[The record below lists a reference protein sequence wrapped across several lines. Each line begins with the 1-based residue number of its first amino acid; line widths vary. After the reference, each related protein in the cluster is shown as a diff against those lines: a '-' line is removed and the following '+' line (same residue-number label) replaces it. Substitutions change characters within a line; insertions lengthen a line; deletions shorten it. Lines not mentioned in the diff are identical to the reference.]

1 MSDQYQQ
8 QELQEDVNKG
18 QVDDSSTE
26 KPVESSDDYSDGFMA
41 ALEPEKEGLQQPEP
55 EPEQV
60 KDVSEPESKDV
71 QQQPEEDETQKDNYK
86 SLLGRHQRLQE
97 EARQLREQQ
106 QRLLQQQQQSQPVF
120 EKAEIPEDMKDD
132 VEAFKKQYPEYS
144 ALIEV
149 KGREGD
155 RLRRILSEYGV
166 DHAAGHADI
175 LVSKIETAMSKQ
187 ETLRTAK
194 EQADRM
200 AKVIHEQQLF
210 TAHPDFAAFDPS
222 KKREFLEGLENWI
235 KKTPMPFEESAYWNR
250 VYHEGSTHETIQ
262 LFNEFKKRH
271 TTSQNNS
278 KQQNTARRQQSIED
292 GLAVP
297 ASARG
302 IRTGSSR
309 PEPDDY
315 TSGFMAACRGR

>member
-1 MSDQYQQ
+1 MTDQYQQ
-8 QELQEDVNKG
+8 QKLQEDVNQG
-18 QVDDSSTE
+18 QVGDNAADNA
-26 KPVESSDDYSDGFMA
+26 VESSDDYSYGFMA
-41 ALEPEKEGLQQPEP
+41 ALEPEKEGLKQSES

-60 KDVSEPESKDV
+60 KDVSEPESKGV
-71 QQQPEEDETQKDNYK
+71 QQQPEEDETQKANYK

-97 EARQLREQQ
+97 EVRQLREQRQ
-106 QRLLQQQQQSQPVF
+106 QPPPQQAQPVF
-120 EKAEIPEDMKDD
+120 EKAEIPEDMRDD
-132 VEAFKKQYPEYS
+132 VEAFKKQFPEYS

-155 RLRRILSEYGV
+155 KLRGILSEYGANL
-166 DHAAGHADI
+166 AAVQAEN
-175 LVSKIETAMSKQ
+175 LVTRIELARSKQ
-187 ETLRTAK
+187 EVSYRVNQ
-194 EQADRM
+194 QA
-200 AKVIHEQQLF
+200 AISHEQQIYS
-210 TAHPDFAAFDPS
+210 AHPDFASMDVS
-222 KKREFLEGLENWI
+222 GKREFLESVREWI
-235 KKTPMPFEESAYWNR
+235 EDLPMKEARKWEA
-250 VYHEGSTHETIQ
+250 VYHRGNTGETIQ
-262 LFNEFKKRH
+262 LFNEFKKHH

-278 KQQNTARRQQSIED
+278 KQQNSARRQQTIED